1 VLVKLKELSQD
12 ERLRELAISRE
23 KLAWDIA
30 SRERGAE
37 ERGREAGRAE
47 GQNEAQRAIARKMLQ
62 RGRPIEETMEDTG
75 LSLSEIQQ
83 LQAEGQ
89 PRH

>member
-1 VLVKLKELSQD
+1 MALVKLKELSQD

-30 SRERGAE
+30 SRERGAKE
-37 ERGREAGRAE
+37 EGRE
-47 GQNEAQRAIARKMLQ
+47 EAQRAIARNLLKLDLPLENIAQ
-62 RGRPIEETMEDTG
+62 ATG
-75 LSLSEIQQ
+75 LSLAEIQQ

-89 PRH
+89 ARH